1 MLDSCRAMEN
11 EGFSVT
17 YLPVQQN
24 GVIDMK
30 VHSKANSQVVNL
42 PKCFRNWRPLFDLT
56 HLLSPSCL

>member
-30 VHSKANSQVVNL
+30 VHRAANNQVVNF
-42 PKCFRNWRPLFDLT
+42 PECFRNWRRLFVLT
-56 HLLSPSCL
+56 RLLSPSCL